1 MIVKGEFL
9 VVFLGMVRLVMVH
22 VVMINELM
30 GLMHSWGLEHML
42 VRMIESVKLFI
53 PMRRAICMVIDMVW
67 CMVVLERVSK
77 MMIFMRHGRVVVLVE
92 FSRFSSARMV

>member
-1 MIVKGEFL
+1 
-9 VVFLGMVRLVMVH
+9 MVRLVMVH

-42 VRMIESVKLFI
+42 VRVFESVKLFI
-53 PMRRAICMVIDMVW
+53 PVMGAICMVIDMVL
-67 CMVVLERVSK
+67 CVMVLERVPK
-77 MMIFMRHGRVVVLVE
+77 MMIFMRHGFVVVLVE

>member
-9 VVFLGMVRLVMVH
+9 VMLLGMVRLVMVR

-30 GLMHSWGLEHML
+30 CLMHSWGLEHML

-53 PMRRAICMVIDMVW
+53 PVMGAICMVIDMVW
-67 CMVVLERVSK
+67 SVMVLERVSK
-77 MMIFMRHGRVVVLVE
+77 MMVFMRHGRVVVLEE